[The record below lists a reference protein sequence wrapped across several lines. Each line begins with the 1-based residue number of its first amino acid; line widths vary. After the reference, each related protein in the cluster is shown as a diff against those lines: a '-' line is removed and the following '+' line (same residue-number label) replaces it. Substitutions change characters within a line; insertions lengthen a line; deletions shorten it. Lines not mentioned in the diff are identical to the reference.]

1 MEMKKLIAQLV
12 TLWVLQTDRTSLP
25 DNKIWPTKAMT
36 HTYQNFLD
44 FFTTANKARLDG
56 LDETDFNGMSPE
68 ERSKA
73 FDYLLERVLNGGSR
87 ESVGG
92 LFVADRARAIPI
104 VRQLLDS
111 GKLREDAE
119 ISAAWELYQIL
130 PDSSLMPVFI
140 KLMSS
145 ANQTSR
151 SNAAFYAPADVF
163 TPELDAALKCMIRTE
178 TETLPLVNAIN
189 KLLECHGITRES
201 VSKEEF
207 SKFYLGLRSDDL
219 ADKEQ
224 TFRQLDNLLS

>member
-1 MEMKKLIAQLV
+1 
-12 TLWVLQTDRTSLP
+12 
-25 DNKIWPTKAMT
+25 MT
-36 HTYQNFLD
+36 YAYQKFLD
-44 FFTTANKARLDG
+44 FFTTANKERLDG
-56 LDETDFNGMSPE
+56 LNEAHFDGMSLE

-92 LFVADRARAIPI
+92 LFVADPLRAAPI

-119 ISAAWELYQIL
+119 ISAAWELYQIQA
-130 PDSSLMPVFI
+130 DSSLIPVFI
-140 KLMSS
+140 RLMSS
-145 ANQTSR
+145 ANETNR
-151 SNAAFYAPADVF
+151 SNAAFYVPADVL
-163 TPELDAALKCMIRTE
+163 TPELDAALKGMIRTE

-207 SKFYLGLRSDDL
+207 SKLYLGLRSDIL
-219 ADKEQ
+219 ADKEK
-224 TFRQLDNLLS
+224 TFRHLDNLFT